1 MSAYLSNYWVL
12 YRKYVALFDKLRYK
26 GIPLGLISNFYQ
38 YISPE
43 LRVMMEE
50 EPELFGPVD
59 QHIDEGQIQPFFEE
73 RIQNI
78 VKTNDEP
85 VKGKVIL
92 HFDYLRFSNE
102 NYYQFDPEKT
112 AVLARWSLPHYCDL
126 PVISKREIAES
137 CQKGDSKPYLETAC
151 SILAPYDDHPAFGDQ
166 AFRDRLFK
174 DIPLFIEAIDTV
186 DALFEQEKISA
197 VIVGTAEDIYSR
209 VLALMCQRKGAVSIC
224 LQHGALMG
232 DEAFIPVFTTY
243 QAVFGA
249 YEAEWFIRK
258 GCKPEQILVTGHPR
272 FDQIF
277 NRTPMDMS
285 IFYRKLAFQPTKK
298 IVLIATQ
305 PFSEDFYSGVLQGL
319 SDQKQLQI
327 IIKPHPWEIGKNK
340 LDLYH
345 EAAKKHKACRV
356 IKKELEL
363 YDLLPYADAAV
374 TQTSTVGLEAM
385 LFQKPV
391 LIGKSSGNRSYPY
404 YESLGDFMFDQPD
417 ELAHTLVEVLRS
429 PDVHQKAEE
438 ARLAFIAANYP
449 VAESTNALFTELKAK
464 TGVDYRRE
472 DTE

>member
-12 YRKYVALFDKLRYK
+12 YRKYVELFDRLRYK
-26 GIPLGLISNFYQ
+26 EIPLGLISNFYQ

-50 EPELFGPVD
+50 EPELFGAVD
-59 QHIDEGQIQPFFEE
+59 QYIDDEQIQPFFEE
-73 RIQNI
+73 KIQNI
-78 VKTNDEP
+78 VKTNDKP

-92 HFDYLRFSNE
+92 HFDYLRFSSE
-102 NYYQFDPEKT
+102 NYQQFNPGKT
-112 AVLARWSLPHYCDL
+112 AVLAKWSLPDYCGL
-126 PVISKREIAES
+126 PVICKRDLVAS
-137 CQKGDSKPYLETAC
+137 GQKGDPKPYLEKAM
-151 SILAPYDDHPAFGDQ
+151 SILSAFDDHPAFGDQ
-166 AFRDRLFK
+166 AFRDRLCK
-174 DIPLFIEAIDTV
+174 DIPLFMEAIDAV
-186 DALFEQEKISA
+186 EALFTQEKISA
-197 VIVGTAEDIYSR
+197 VVVGTTEDIYSR
-209 VLALMCQRKGAVSIC
+209 VLALMCKRRGAVSIC

-232 DEAFIPVFTTY
+232 DEAFLPIFATY

-249 YEAEWFIRK
+249 YEAEWFKQK

-277 NRTPMDMS
+277 NKPPMDMFM
-285 IFYRKLAFQPTKK
+285 FYRKLGFHPSKK

-305 PFSEDFYSGVLQGL
+305 PASENFYIDVLKGL
-319 SDQKQLQI
+319 SNQKQLQI

-345 EAAKKHKACRV
+345 AAARKHKACRV
-356 IKKELEL
+356 ITKELDL

-391 LIGKSSGNRSYPY
+391 LIGKSSGNRTYPY

-417 ELAHTLVEVLRS
+417 KLVRTLIEVLRS
-429 PDVHQKAEE
+429 PAVHKKAEE

-449 VAESTNALFTELKAK
+449 VAKSTNALLAELKAK
-464 TGVDYRRE
+464 TGVDYRQNNAK
-472 DTE
+472 

>member
-1 MSAYLSNYWVL
+1 
-12 YRKYVALFDKLRYK
+12 
-26 GIPLGLISNFYQ
+26 
-38 YISPE
+38 
-43 LRVMMEE
+43 MMEE
-50 EPELFGPVD
+50 EPELFGPAD

-73 RIQNI
+73 NIQNI
-78 VKTNDEP
+78 VKINDEP
-85 VKGKVIL
+85 VEGKVIL
-92 HFDYLRFSNE
+92 HFDYLRFTNE

-112 AVLARWSLPHYCDL
+112 SVLARWSLPHYCDL

-137 CQKGDSKPYLETAC
+137 CQKGDPKPYLETAC
-151 SILAPYDDHPAFGDQ
+151 SILASFNDHPAFGDQ
-166 AFRDRLFK
+166 AFRDRLYK
-174 DIPLFIEAIDTV
+174 DIPLFMEAIDTV
-186 DALFEQEKISA
+186 DTLFEKEKISA
-197 VIVGTAEDIYSR
+197 VVVGTAEDVYSR
-209 VLALMCQRKGAVSIC
+209 VLALMCRRRGAVSIC

-232 DEAFIPVFTTY
+232 DEAFIPVFTAY

-272 FDQIF
+272 FDEIF

-285 IFYRKLAFQPTKK
+285 VFYRKLAFHPSKK

-305 PFSEDFYSGVLQGL
+305 PFSEDFYSGVLEGL
-319 SDQKQLQI
+319 SDQNQLQI

-356 IKKELEL
+356 LKKEPGL
-363 YDLLPYADAAV
+363 YDVLPYVDAAV

-391 LIGKSSGNRSYPY
+391 LIGKSTGNRSYPY

-417 ELAHTLVEVLRS
+417 ELARTLIEVLQS
-429 PDVHQKAEE
+429 PAVQEKAEE
-438 ARLAFIAANYP
+438 SRLAFTAANYP
-449 VAESTNALFTELKAK
+449 VTESTTALLAELKAK

>member
-1 MSAYLSNYWVL
+1 
-12 YRKYVALFDKLRYK
+12 
-26 GIPLGLISNFYQ
+26 
-38 YISPE
+38 
-43 LRVMMEE
+43 MMEE

-73 RIQNI
+73 KIRSIAQ
-78 VKTNDEP
+78 TNNKP
-85 VKGKVIL
+85 GKGKVIL
-92 HFDYLRFSNE
+92 HYDYLRFTNE

-112 AVLARWSLPHYCDL
+112 AILARWSLPDYCDL

-137 CQKGDSKPYLETAC
+137 CKKGDPKQYLETAC
-151 SILAPYDDHPAFGDQ
+151 SILAPFDDHPAFGDQ

-174 DIPLFIEAIDTV
+174 DIPLFMEAIDTV
-186 DALFEQEKISA
+186 DALFEQEEISA
-197 VIVGTAEDIYSR
+197 VVVGTAEDIYSR
-209 VLALMCQRKGAVSIC
+209 VLALMCHRREAVSIC

-249 YEAEWFIRK
+249 YEADWYKRK

-277 NRTPMDMS
+277 NRTPIDMS
-285 IFYRKLAFQPTKK
+285 AFYRKLAFHPTKK

-305 PFSEDFYSGVLQGL
+305 PFSEDFYSGVLEGL
-319 SDQKQLQI
+319 ADQKQLQI

-345 EAAKKHKACRV
+345 AAAKKHKACRV
-356 IKKELEL
+356 IKKELDL

-385 LFQKPV
+385 LFQKPA
-391 LIGKSSGNRSYPY
+391 LIGKSSGNRTYPY
-404 YESLGDFMFDQPD
+404 YESLGHFMLDQPD
-417 ELAHTLVEVLRS
+417 KLVRTLVAVLQS
-429 PDVHQKAEE
+429 PTVHQKAEE
-438 ARLAFIAANYP
+438 ARQAFIAANYP
-449 VAESTNALFTELKAK
+449 VAESTNALFAQLKAK

>member
-1 MSAYLSNYWVL
+1 
-12 YRKYVALFDKLRYK
+12 
-26 GIPLGLISNFYQ
+26 
-38 YISPE
+38 
-43 LRVMMEE
+43 MMDE
-50 EPELFGPVD
+50 EPELFGAVD

-73 RIQNI
+73 KIRSIAKINNI
-78 VKTNDEP
+78 P
-85 VKGKVIL
+85 GKGKVIL
-92 HFDYLRFSNE
+92 HFDYLRFTNE

-112 AVLARWSLPHYCDL
+112 AVLARWSLPDYCDL
-126 PVISKREIAES
+126 PVISKREITES
-137 CQKGDSKPYLETAC
+137 CQKGDPKPYLETAC
-151 SILAPYDDHPAFGDQ
+151 SILAPFDDHPAFGDQ
-166 AFRDRLFK
+166 AFRDRLYK
-174 DIPLFIEAIDTV
+174 DIPLFMEAIDTV

-197 VIVGTAEDIYSR
+197 VVVGTAEDIYSR
-209 VLALMCQRKGAVSIC
+209 VLALMCEKRGAVSIC

-249 YEAEWFIRK
+249 YEAEWFKRK

-277 NRTPMDMS
+277 NRTPIDMS
-285 IFYRKLAFQPTKK
+285 VFYRKLAFHPSKK

-305 PFSEDFYSGVLQGL
+305 PFSEDFYSGLLEEL

-345 EAAKKHKACRV
+345 AAAKKHNACRV
-356 IKKELEL
+356 IKKEMEL

-385 LFQKPV
+385 LFQKPA
-391 LIGKSSGNRSYPY
+391 LIGKSSGTRTYPY
-404 YESLGDFMFDQPD
+404 YESLGGFIFDQPD
-417 ELAHTLVEVLRS
+417 ELARTLIAVLRS
-429 PDVHQKAEE
+429 PSVHQKAEE
-438 ARLAFIAANYP
+438 ARLAFTAANYP
-449 VAESTNALFTELKAK
+449 VAESTNALFAELKDK